1 MTADT
6 AQFVTI
12 GKIIKPFGVKGQVR
26 VHSLTDVPGR
36 FEGLSEVTVVPTSR
50 PPFVTA
56 VKSVRKDR
64 TSYVVGFDAF
74 STPEE
79 AAVCRGAL
87 LTIPETETPPL
98 PTGRYYQ
105 FQLLGLQVQDDSGRT
120 MGTLE
125 EIIETPGNAVFAVR
139 GEGGEVLIP
148 AARSAIAS
156 VDLEGRLLVVRRDAI
171 VEDHDEV

>member
-12 GKIIKPFGVKGQVR
+12 GKIIKPFGLKGHVR

-36 FEGLSEVTVVPTSR
+36 FEGLSEVTVVPPSA

-56 VKSVRKDR
+56 VNSVRKDR
-64 TSYVVGFDAF
+64 MSYVVGFEAF
-74 STPEE
+74 TTPEE

-98 PTGRYYQ
+98 SGGRYYQ
-105 FQLLGLQVQDDSGRT
+105 FQLLGLPVQDESGRPL
-120 MGTLE
+120 GTLE

-156 VDLEGRLLVVRRDAI
+156 VDVGGRLIVVRRAAI
-171 VEDHDEV
+171 VEDRDEV